1 MLVSNPCTVDARVI
15 KMAEGAAKNGH
26 EVHVFATIGN
36 NSISYEL
43 KNNVHYH
50 RIEWNLS
57 LLVGSFFPIK
67 VLKKINRRVGVF
79 FIKKLAPF
87 VKYSLFRKIFIDE
100 IQVLDPDIVH
110 AHDLICLPLG
120 SEVSKKTGA
129 KLIYDAHELEV
140 YRNPPLPVIQKFFV
154 SHVEKKFSKDSD
166 AVISVCKHGA
176 KVLSQRL
183 DRNIHVIYNS
193 PILESSKEN
202 IRSDLRISDS
212 VPLMLY
218 VGKVTFGRGIEDLLR
233 LLTKLPGIHF
243 AVVGP
248 CDVFTYKKFLNLSRK
263 LNIEERFTILPPVN
277 FKKVVNYIRGADLGV
292 ISIDTTTL
300 SYRLAM
306 PNKLFEMTFAE
317 IPIIAKKGLV
327 EIEEFINEIGNG
339 KIVDFERCEALEYQI
354 TKLFDEKEIYSH
366 TLESRKVLEDEYSW
380 TAQVDRLLKI
390 YEHLETK

>member
-1 MLVSNPCTVDARVI
+1 
-15 KMAEGAAKNGH
+15 
-26 EVHVFATIGN
+26 
-36 NSISYEL
+36 
-43 KNNVHYH
+43 
-50 RIEWNLS
+50 
-57 LLVGSFFPIK
+57 
-67 VLKKINRRVGVF
+67 
-79 FIKKLAPF
+79 
-87 VKYSLFRKIFIDE
+87 
-100 IQVLDPDIVH
+100 
-110 AHDLICLPLG
+110 
-120 SEVSKKTGA
+120 
-129 KLIYDAHELEV
+129 
-140 YRNPPLPVIQKFFV
+140 
-154 SHVEKKFSKDSD
+154 
-166 AVISVCKHGA
+166 
-176 KVLSQRL
+176 
-183 DRNIHVIYNS
+183 
-193 PILESSKEN
+193 
-202 IRSDLRISDS
+202 
-212 VPLMLY
+212 MLY